1 MDDQFVI
8 VLESQDNHFKKT
20 TCGIKPQAQFP
31 VRPVIVFKM

>member
-20 TCGIKPQAQFP
+20 TCGIKTQAQFP